1 MPALQESSAGCLSG
15 SPAQL
20 CRSLCLCRHCK
31 DKTRHWTDTQHR
43 KGSADVCG
51 AGPQRQL
58 SAGQHHSDLTGIMCS
73 RGTGMDTET
82 FMAACCILL
91 RLSPTFVLNSLYLD
105 GRHLQD
111 RELSFCYLLPA
122 ITAQVSKTRKS
133 ICGCYIYI
141 YIYTLYIYVIYIHVT
156 YVFDLGH
163 INFNS
168 IILQDSWTL
177 EMIT

>member
-1 MPALQESSAGCLSG
+1 MNPVYCQPFRRVQLAVYQDHLLSRVARFVYVG
-15 SPAQL
+15 TAKMRL
-20 CRSLCLCRHCK
+20 VTGLM
-31 DKTRHWTDTQHR
+31 QHR
-43 KGSADVCG
+43 RGSADVRG

-58 SAGQHHSDLTGIMCS
+58 SAGQHHSDLTGITCS

-111 RELSFCYLLPA
+111 RELSVCYLLPA

-133 ICGCYIYI
+133 ICGCYIYVC
-141 YIYTLYIYVIYIHVT
+141 YICI
-156 YVFDLGH
+156 
-163 INFNS
+163 
-168 IILQDSWTL
+168 
-177 EMIT
+177 